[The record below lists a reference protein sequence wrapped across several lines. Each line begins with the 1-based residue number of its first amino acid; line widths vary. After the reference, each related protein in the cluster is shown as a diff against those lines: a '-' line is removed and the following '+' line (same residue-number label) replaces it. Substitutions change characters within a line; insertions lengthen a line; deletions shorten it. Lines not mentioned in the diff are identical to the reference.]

1 MIDVYFWPTPNGYKV
16 TWMLEEVGLKYNVV
30 PVNIGAGDQF
40 KPEFLKISPNNRM
53 PAITDPDGPGGNPI
67 SIFESGAI
75 MMYLAEK
82 TGKLMPSD
90 TRGKYNVIQ
99 WLMFQMAS
107 VGPMLGQAHH
117 FRVYAPEKLEYAINR
132 YTNEAKRIY
141 GVIDKRLGEA
151 KYLAGEFSIADIA
164 TYPWLVPHSMQG
176 QNLEDFPNLKRWYD
190 ELRAR
195 PATQRGFAVMAD
207 VVEKM
212 RAAAKERQAAQD
224 PKAWEILFG
233 NKQFEKR

>member
-1 MIDVYFWPTPNGYKV
+1 MIDVYFWPTPNGYKITV
-16 TWMLEEVGLKYNVV
+16 MCEEAGLKYNII

-53 PAITDPDGPGGNPI
+53 PAIVDPDGPGGKPI
-67 SIFESGAI
+67 AIFESGAI
-75 MMYLAEK
+75 LMYLAEK

-90 TRGKYNVIQ
+90 PRGKYNVIQ

-141 GVIDKRLGEA
+141 NVIDKQLSQTP
-151 KYLAGEFSIADIA
+151 YIAGDYSIADIA
-164 TYPWLVPHSMQG
+164 IYPWLVPHNMQG
-176 QNLEDFPNLKRWYD
+176 QNLDDFPHLKKWY
-190 ELRAR
+190 EGLRAR
-195 PATQRGFAVMAD
+195 PAVQAGFAAMAD
-207 VVEKM
+207 QLKN
-212 RAAAKERQAAQD
+212 RPPTQD
-224 PKAWEILFG
+224 QKAWDTLFG
-233 NKQFEKR
+233 AKQFEKR

>member
-1 MIDVYFWPTPNGYKV
+1 MCATLQGLDQSLQCVSRETPGSLAAFSCCFGRTSDPSCNMKRTLSLNPKELRMIDLYFWPTPNGYKI
-16 TWMLEEVGLKYNVV
+16 TWMLEEVGLKYNVI

-53 PAITDPDGPGGNPI
+53 PAMTDPDGPGGKPI
-67 SIFESGAI
+67 SIFESRAI
-75 MMYLAEK
+75 LMYLAEK

-117 FRVYAPEKLEYAINR
+117 FRRYAPEKLDYAINR

-151 KYLAGEFSIADIA
+151 KYLAG
-164 TYPWLVPHSMQG
+164 
-176 QNLEDFPNLKRWYD
+176 
-190 ELRAR
+190 
-195 PATQRGFAVMAD
+195 
-207 VVEKM
+207 
-212 RAAAKERQAAQD
+212 
-224 PKAWEILFG
+224 
-233 NKQFEKR
+233 